1 MTSSPVASARE
12 LAFVVVEA
20 VGLEGIDPG
29 QMALTTPLFGE
40 GLGLDSLDMLEISL
54 VIQQRYGVK
63 LKADDPGNEA
73 IFATLQSLA
82 DHIAAAQA
90 ASVQSASG
98 AV

>member
-1 MTSSPVASARE
+1 MLTARE

-20 VGLEGIDPG
+20 VGLESVDPA
-29 QMALTTPLFGE
+29 QMDLTVRLFGD

-54 VIQQRYGVK
+54 VIQQRFGVK

-73 IFATLQSLA
+73 IFASLQSLA

-90 ASVQSASG
+90 ATVPSASG
-98 AV
+98 AA